1 MWVSLLAS
9 QALFAPAIRD
19 LKKFWQAP
27 MTRCIYGK
35 RNILYIY
42 AYAWSVS
49 FLCAAN
55 VRWPLEIILHLFL
68 GNPNFVDRHF
78 VWRLFLITTSMRA
91 KNSSCNTGMAIKLFF
106 EQDLEA
112 KQYCADFYGFNKPN
126 NPWTNCNPSRAE
138 PSGSCQQSCRLL
150 AARLEHLNK
159 FFSFWLGTTFGSA
172 A

>member
-1 MWVSLLAS
+1 
-9 QALFAPAIRD
+9 
-19 LKKFWQAP
+19 
-27 MTRCIYGK
+27 
-35 RNILYIY
+35 
-42 AYAWSVS
+42 
-49 FLCAAN
+49 
-55 VRWPLEIILHLFL
+55 
-68 GNPNFVDRHF
+68 
-78 VWRLFLITTSMRA
+78 
-91 KNSSCNTGMAIKLFF
+91 MAIKLFF

-138 PSGSCQQSCRLL
+138 PSGSCQKSCRLL

>member
-1 MWVSLLAS
+1 MYIWKEEHT
-9 QALFAPAIRD
+9 I
-19 LKKFWQAP
+19 
-27 MTRCIYGK
+27 
-35 RNILYIY
+35 YIY
-42 AYAWSVS
+42 MHMHGPFHFCVQPMCADHLRSS
-49 FLCAAN
+49 FISFSETQTSSI
-55 VRWPLEIILHLFL
+55 VTLFDD
-68 GNPNFVDRHF
+68 F
-78 VWRLFLITTSMRA
+78 FLITTSMRA

-138 PSGSCQQSCRLL
+138 PSGSCQKSCRLL